1 MAADG
6 AAGRPLRLSLP
17 VFLPLLLSPLLA
29 QAAGVGSCRGEAG
42 LRPGETRDSEACGLT
57 LQLEHSYELDDSIR
71 FKKRGTLQWNVAPD
85 VSLSLNQK
93 QLSEE
98 ERNKLREVATEGG
111 LYRVRIP
118 RRPLGGTEE
127 SSTEYVTSF
136 VRACSMV
143 ESHLSDRLTVH
154 TDVAGNIIGL
164 SIVTVPGS
172 CHGAEVE
179 DVDLELF
186 NTTVLLQQPIP
197 AAVPETAAF
206 IERMEQE
213 QAQKA
218 KNPQEQKSFFAKYWM
233 YIIPIVLFLMMSGA
247 PDAGG
252 QGGGNGGSAGGGG
265 R

>member
-1 MAADG
+1 MAAVG
-6 AAGRPLRLSLP
+6 AAGRPSRRSLP
-17 VFLPLLLSPLLA
+17 LFLALLLLLSSPFIA
-29 QAAGVGSCRGEAG
+29 RAAGAGSCRGESG
-42 LRPGETRDSEACGLT
+42 FRPGEARDAEACGLN
-57 LQLEHSYELDDSIR
+57 LQLEHSFELDDSIR
-71 FKKRGTLQWNVAPD
+71 FKKRGTLLWSVGPD
-85 VSLSLNQK
+85 SSLSLSQK

-118 RRPLGGTEE
+118 RRPLGSMEE
-127 SSTEYVTSF
+127 AGIEYVTSF
-136 VRACSMV
+136 IRACSMV

-164 SIVTVPGS
+164 SIVTMPSS

-218 KNPQEQKSFFAKYWM
+218 KNPQEQKSFFAKYWHL
-233 YIIPIVLFLMMSGA
+233 ILGGAVLLLATSSATA
-247 PDAGG
+247 PREP
-252 QGGGNGGSAGGGG
+252 G
-265 R
+265 RQP

>member
-1 MAADG
+1 MAAMG
-6 AAGRPLRLSLP
+6 AVERPSRLSLP
-17 VFLPLLLSPLLA
+17 IFSVLLLLLSLFLA
-29 QAAGVGSCRGEAG
+29 QAAGVNSCRGELG
-42 LRPGETRDSEACGLT
+42 LRPGDARDSEACGLN
-57 LQLEHSYELDDSIR
+57 LQLEHSFELDDSIR
-71 FKKRGTLQWNVAPD
+71 FKKRGTLLWNVGPD
-85 VSLSLNQK
+85 PSLSLSQK
-93 QLSEE
+93 QLTEE

-118 RRPLGGTEE
+118 RRPLGSTEE
-127 SSTEYVTSF
+127 SGTEYVTSF

-197 AAVPETAAF
+197 AAIPETAAF

-218 KNPQEQKSFFAKYWM
+218 KNPQEQKSFFAKYWHL
-233 YIIPIVLFLMMSGA
+233 ILGGAVLLLATSSATA
-247 PDAGG
+247 PREP
-252 QGGGNGGSAGGGG
+252 G
-265 R
+265 RQP

>member
-1 MAADG
+1 MAAVG
-6 AAGRPLRLSLP
+6 AAGRPSSRSLP
-17 VFLPLLLSPLLA
+17 VFLALLLLVSSPFLA
-29 QAAGVGSCRGEAG
+29 RAAGAGSCRGESG
-42 LRPGETRDSEACGLT
+42 LRPGEARDTEACGLN
-57 LQLEHSYELDDSIR
+57 LQLEHSFELDDSIR
-71 FKKRGTLQWNVAPD
+71 FKKRGTLLWSVGPD
-85 VSLSLNQK
+85 SSLSLSQK

-111 LYRVRIP
+111 MYRVRIP
-118 RRPLGGTEE
+118 RRPLGSMEE
-127 SSTEYVTSF
+127 AGVEYVTSF
-136 VRACSMV
+136 IRACSMV

-164 SIVTVPGS
+164 SIVTMPSS

-218 KNPQEQKSFFAKYWM
+218 KNPQEQKSFFAKYWHL
-233 YIIPIVLFLMMSGA
+233 ILGGAVLLLATSSATA
-247 PDAGG
+247 PREP
-252 QGGGNGGSAGGGG
+252 G
-265 R
+265 RQP

>member
-1 MAADG
+1 MATPG
-6 AAGRPLRLSLP
+6 ATGEPLCLSLP
-17 VFLPLLLSPLLA
+17 VFPRVFLLLLLSSPELLLLA
-29 QAAGVGSCRGEAG
+29 GAAG
-42 LRPGETRDSEACGLT
+42 LRQGEACDSESCGLQ
-57 LQLEHSYELDDSIR
+57 LHLEHSFELDDSIR
-71 FKKRGTLQWNVAPD
+71 FKKRGTFQWSVGPEPSI
-85 VSLSLNQK
+85 SLSQK
-93 QLSEE
+93 QLTEE
-98 ERNKLREVATEGG
+98 ERNKLREVAAEGG

-118 RRPLGGTEE
+118 RQVLGSTEDGGA
-127 SSTEYVTSF
+127 EYVTSF

-164 SIVTVPGS
+164 SIVTVPSS

-218 KNPQEQKSFFAKYWM
+218 KNPQEQKSFFAKYWHL
-233 YIIPIVLFLMMSGA
+233 ILGGAVLLLATSSATA
-247 PDAGG
+247 PREP
-252 QGGGNGGSAGGGG
+252 G
-265 R
+265 RQP